1 MDQKEGA
8 GHHAITRESAR
19 KLFNARAVNGQDQVD
34 GMNFEQ
40 FYAALDEGQEHADR
54 TPLDSP
60 LDPGDTWKPYWV
72 DPDAQRRH
80 SMADPALSGEE
91 NLEAVRGFVTG
102 QLDDAKSA
110 HDALRNFG
118 ALDTD
123 EDSFLSQEEITQG
136 EKKGLLQG
144 QAASYLKANTGD
156 LEELSNDEWGDEN
169 DGVTKADLQK
179 AEMRNLGAAT
189 HALED
194 SYSNAHMFRNTSDT
208 ADPHA
213 PVEALNVFNPT
224 DDETLGAAAVG
235 AVLGSIIPG
244 LGTAAGAIIGGVAGM
259 VMGDDMGTHD
269 KRFDEV
275 PVSGEVPVDAAGIPT
290 RSNLTRSSDQAAAD
304 ASAEMLGD
312 YYTHRDDSEESAHSS
327 FDNTVGSFYQ
337 PSSEGVKVYQDND
350 DPKWQRERDERLEP
364 QE

>member
-1 MDQKEGA
+1 MDQKKGA
-8 GHHAITRESAR
+8 GHHAITKESAR
-19 KLFNARAVNGQDQVD
+19 QLFQSRAVDGQVD
-34 GMNFEQ
+34 GMDFEQ

-60 LDPGDTWKPYWV
+60 LDPGDTWKPYWA

-80 SMADPALSGEE
+80 SMADPALGGEE
-91 NLEAVRGFVTG
+91 NLEAVKGFVAG

-110 HDALRNFG
+110 HDALQNFDT
-118 ALDTD
+118 LDTNR
-123 EDSFLSQEEITQG
+123 DSFLSQEELEQG
-136 EKKGLLQG
+136 GQQGVLQG
-144 QAASYLKANTGD
+144 RAASYLKANTGD

-194 SYSNAHMFRNTSDT
+194 SYSNAHMFRDASDP
-208 ADPHA
+208 ANPHA
-213 PVEALNVFNPT
+213 PVEAFNVFNPT
-224 DDETLGAAAVG
+224 DDETLGAAAGG
-235 AVLGSIIPG
+235 ALAGAAVGSIIPG
-244 LGTAAGAIIGGVAGM
+244 LGTAAGAIVGGIVGGIAGM
-259 VMGDDMGTHD
+259 VAGDDMGTHD

-275 PVSGEVPVDAAGIPT
+275 PVDAAG
-290 RSNLTRSSDQAAAD
+290 NLTRSSDQAAAA

-312 YYTHRDDSEESAHSS
+312 YYAHRDEGEASAHSS

-350 DPKWQRERDERLEP
+350 DPNWQAERDERLES

>member
-60 LDPGDTWKPYWV
+60 LDPGDTWKPYWA
-72 DPDAQRRH
+72 DPEAQRRH
-80 SMADPALSGEE
+80 SMADPALSGTE
-91 NLEAVRGFVTG
+91 NLEAVKGFVTG

-110 HDALRNFG
+110 HDALQNFDT
-118 ALDTD
+118 LDTNR
-123 EDSFLSQEEITQG
+123 DSFLSQEELEQG
-136 EKKGLLQG
+136 GQQGVLQG
-144 QAASYLKANTGD
+144 RAASYLKTNTGD

-194 SYSNAHMFRNTSDT
+194 SYSNAHMFRDTSDP

-213 PVEALNVFNPT
+213 PVEAFNVFNPT
-224 DDETLGAAAVG
+224 DDETLGAAAGG
-235 AVLGSIIPG
+235 ALAGAAVGSIIPG
-244 LGTAAGAIIGGVAGM
+244 LGTAAGAIVGGIIGGIAGM
-259 VMGDDMGTHD
+259 VAGDDMGTHD

-275 PVSGEVPVDAAGIPT
+275 PVSGKVPVDAAGIPIS
-290 RSNLTRSSDQAAAD
+290 SNLTRSSDQAAAD

-312 YYTHRDDSEESAHSS
+312 YFGMIEKRVLIALL
-327 FDNTVGSFYQ
+327 TVRWVLFIS
-337 PSSEGVKVYQDND
+337 PVVKG
-350 DPKWQRERDERLEP
+350 
-364 QE
+364 